1 MLKKYFPYEYLDSPF
16 SIDYQKL
23 FDKGFRGIIFDIDNT
38 LVPHGAESN
47 PDVDSL
53 FEKIHAT
60 GFKTLLLSNNSEERV
75 LSFKKNISSLHISEA
90 EKPDTKNY
98 IRAVE
103 MLGIK
108 KENIVYIGDQI
119 TIDIVGANKSGIPSI
134 LVKYVGYGLTKK
146 IGMRRHLENLILKI
160 YSHSKYQNRLGKI
173 SLGKNEKSD
182 SKSPDN
188 TGTSKRRILF
198 CEMNPFFYWISCRK
212 ETALRHL
219 KNFFTKE
226 KFAKEIS
233 DDKLPNLVSS
243 WHNALIKKGKG
254 IDPVLQ
260 ANKADNINLAC
271 KKISGLVIHPGETF
285 SFWRLVGKPSPK
297 NGFKEGRVIEHKKL
311 IAGFGGGLCNL
322 GNTIHIL
329 ALYSPLTVT
338 EIHHHSDA
346 LAPDHGER
354 IPYSAG
360 TSVSY
365 NNVDFR
371 FRNDTDQNVQLL
383 LWCDNENLYGE
394 LRSEKEFPWTYKIA
408 EENHHFQK
416 EGEKYFRV
424 SKIYKETYDRSTNE
438 LLKREL
444 NWDNHSEV
452 MFDYTQ
458 IPEAQIV

>member
-1 MLKKYFPYEYLDSPF
+1 QGMPRYFIRDTDSLPYLIF
-16 SIDYQKL
+16 SSTFGKAG
-23 FDKGFRGIIFDIDNT
+23 FDK
-38 LVPHGAESN
+38 P
-47 PDVDSL
+47 
-53 FEKIHAT
+53 
-60 GFKTLLLSNNSEERV
+60 
-75 LSFKKNISSLHISEA
+75 LSF
-90 EKPDTKNY
+90 T
-98 IRAVE
+98 
-103 MLGIK
+103 G
-108 KENIVYIGDQI
+108 
-119 TIDIVGANKSGIPSI
+119 
-134 LVKYVGYGLTKK
+134 LVL
-146 IGMRRHLENLILKI
+146 
-160 YSHSKYQNRLGKI
+160 Q
-173 SLGKNEKSD
+173 NEKTGS
-182 SKSPDN
+182 N
-188 TGTSKRRILF
+188 TKRRILF

-212 ETALRHL
+212 ETVLRHL

-226 KFAKEIS
+226 RFAKEIS
-233 DDKLPNLVSS
+233 HDRLPNLVSS

-260 ANKADNINLAC
+260 ENKADNINLAC
-271 KKISGLVIHPGETF
+271 RKMNGLVIHPGETF
-285 SFWRLVGKPSPK
+285 SFWSLVGKPSRK

-329 ALYSPLTVT
+329 ALHSPLTVT

-346 LAPDHGER
+346 LAPDHGKR

-383 LWCDNENLYGE
+383 LWCDSENLYGE

-408 EENHHFQK
+408 EEGHHFHK

-424 SKIYKETYDRSTNE
+424 SKIYKETYDRRTNE

-444 NWDNHSEV
+444 NWNNHSEV
-452 MFDYTQ
+452 MFDYAQ
-458 IPEAQIV
+458 IPAEQIV